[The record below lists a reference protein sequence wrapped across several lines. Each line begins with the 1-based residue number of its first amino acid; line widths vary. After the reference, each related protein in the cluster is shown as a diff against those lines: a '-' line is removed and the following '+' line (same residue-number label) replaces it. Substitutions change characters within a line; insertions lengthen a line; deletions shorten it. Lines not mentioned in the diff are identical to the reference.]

1 MKSSLIISGI
11 IVWSLIISSCTYD
24 ETTENTTSDCD
35 TNYTYEA
42 HVVSL
47 ITTECVSCHSAG
59 GNDPILTTYAEV
71 EASLQAVKNEVVID
85 KSMPPSGLTADEIK
99 IISCWIDQGNPEN

>member
-1 MKSSLIISGI
+1 MKSSLIISII
-11 IVWSLIISSCTYD
+11 IVGSLVISSCTYD
-24 ETTENTTSDCD
+24 ETTENTTGDCD

-47 ITTECVSCHSAG
+47 ITSECVSCHSAG
-59 GNDPILTTYAEV
+59 GQPPMLTTYVEV
-71 EASLQAVKNEVVID
+71 EASLQAVKNEVVIE
-85 KSMPPSGLTADEIK
+85 KTMPPSGLTADEIK